1 LQTFQERFM
10 RRMNRTLAP
19 CALAV
24 ALSGETV
31 AAQQTPSPKPAA
43 NVEQKAKPSVWDQTK
58 EMTW

>member
-1 LQTFQERFM
+1 M
-10 RRMNRTLAP
+10 RRMNCTLEP